1 MSERELRTL
10 KGELKN
16 LRQAIVD
23 NLPENGIEDITPL
36 LLLIASFKCDPIYK
50 YPSFEFIG
58 MYIYCYAVSSFSGC

>member
-23 NLPENGIEDITPL
+23 ILCDSGPQDISQILSL
-36 LLLIASFKCDPIYK
+36 LALFKCDSIYK
-50 YPSFEFIG
+50 YPSFDFIG
-58 MYIYCYAVSSFSGC
+58 MYLYCYMVSCTFPV